1 MHGAWRL
8 PPQSRPQMMSS
19 GSELS
24 GAQPT
29 ERERHLRVLADKL
42 PFKVEKRG
50 DRFTLSR
57 TIDVSRPVRH
67 ERLTLNDGR
76 GVARQLE
83 AARPARWLSKS
94 SFLLG

>member
-1 MHGAWRL
+1 
-8 PPQSRPQMMSS
+8 MMSS

-57 TIDVSRPVRH
+57 TIPGSCAACKVAEQIFFSPRP
-67 ERLTLNDGR
+67 
-76 GVARQLE
+76 
-83 AARPARWLSKS
+83 
-94 SFLLG
+94 